1 MKQKG
6 IVLFQLCLFRIFSN
20 TGSERQQNLEPG
32 KHLHSFLNTGQIR
45 IVKPYSRYP
54 YCRD

>member
-6 IVLFQLCLFRIFSN
+6 IALFQLRLFRIFSN